1 MRNICVGVRGE
12 RPGAATSFA
21 RSPKL
26 SLQTLVVFGRS
37 TRIGPVAHHV
47 VRLEKQPGV
56 TPLNRST
63 RPFVGY

>member
-1 MRNICVGVRGE
+1 M
-12 RPGAATSFA
+12 
-21 RSPKL
+21 
-26 SLQTLVVFGRS
+26 VVFGRS

-47 VRLEKQPGV
+47 VRIEKQPGV